1 MKYEQPRIVDT
12 FDAQEVIQGHDKIS
26 NNFDGV
32 ESTPAAYE
40 ADE

>member
-1 MKYEQPRIVDT
+1 MNYTAPQIVDT
-12 FDAQEVIQGHDKIS
+12 FVAEDVIQGHDKIS
-26 NNFDGV
+26 PDFDGV

>member
-1 MKYEQPRIVDT
+1 MKYTAPQIVDT
-12 FDAQEVIQGHDKIS
+12 FVAEDVIQGHDKIS
-26 NNFDGV
+26 PDFDGV